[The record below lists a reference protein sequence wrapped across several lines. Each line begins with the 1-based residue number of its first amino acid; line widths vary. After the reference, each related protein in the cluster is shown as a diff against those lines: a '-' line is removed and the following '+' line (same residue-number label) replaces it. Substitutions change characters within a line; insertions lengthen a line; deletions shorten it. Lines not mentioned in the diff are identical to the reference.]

1 MQTQSTALVA
11 ATATSA
17 TTATTEGEKVII
29 ESRYGTIEI
38 DPSTTIH
45 LPNGLLGFPEWCNFA
60 LVDLGEPKFGEFGLL
75 QSVSDNEIS
84 FIVLPIGPH
93 NELIEFED
101 IENACTA
108 LDFKPEDLVVLLL
121 VSIRKS
127 GDEIRRTVNLRAPL
141 LIDAAQFKGAQHVLA
156 NERYPIQFD
165 LL

>member
-1 MQTQSTALVA
+1 MQTQSTALVE
-11 ATATSA
+11 TSA
-17 TTATTEGEKVII
+17 NTETEKVII

-45 LPNGLLGFPEWCNFA
+45 LPNGLLGFPEWRNFA

-75 QSVSDNEIS
+75 QSVTDNEIS

-93 NELIEFED
+93 NDLIEFDD
-101 IENACTA
+101 IEIACAA
-108 LDFKPEDLVVLLL
+108 LGFNPDDLVVLLL

-127 GDEIRRTVNLRAPL
+127 GEEIRRTVNLRAPL
-141 LIDAAQFKGAQHVLA
+141 LIDAAQFKGAQHVLT